1 MSSVAKVYAKALFE
15 LGQESGQLESIQK
28 DLNSFNEA
36 ANGHPALKAV
46 LAGSGVNPNVRK
58 AILQDVLKSLS
69 VSKVVNNLLE
79 LIVARSRVQELSQIS
94 AELEALVEKS
104 QGVQAGQVRS
114 AVELSSEEL
123 SVLSSALAK
132 RVGGKVKLTQT
143 VDPSLLGGMVATV
156 AGKTFDASLRSQLER
171 FKNELI

>member
-1 MSSVAKVYAKALFE
+1 MAR
-15 LGQESGQLESIQK
+15 GR
-28 DLNSFNEA
+28 EA
-36 ANGHPALKAV
+36 T
-46 LAGSGVNPNVRK
+46 
-58 AILQDVLKSLS
+58 
-69 VSKVVNNLLE
+69 
-79 LIVARSRVQELSQIS
+79 LSQIS
-94 AELEALVEKS
+94 DELEALVQKS

-114 AVELSSEEL
+114 AVELSAEEL
-123 SVLSSALAK
+123 SVLSASLSK